1 MVDNKVDNI
10 PESAMVIVAH
20 PDDAEF
26 TTAGTVAIW
35 TNAGCKVTY
44 VVCTDGNSGSHDAD
58 MTRTKLAE
66 VRRRE
71 QRAACKTLGVTDVV
85 FLGYDDGQLEPT
97 LDLRC
102 DLVRE
107 IRKYKPEVVIAWDPT
122 MLFADEG
129 YINHPDHR
137 AAAQAAI
144 DAVSPASSMPL
155 LWPETGE
162 PHKVQSVYVFG
173 NDKPNLWIDI
183 THTIDQK
190 IAALK
195 QHASQ
200 MGEWDPTEMIKE
212 WSAETGKNK
221 EMTYAE
227 NYRVISFD
235 QHSETG

>member
-1 MVDNKVDNI
+1 
-10 PESAMVIVAH
+10 
-20 PDDAEF
+20 
-26 TTAGTVAIW
+26 
-35 TNAGCKVTY
+35 
-44 VVCTDGNSGSHDAD
+44 
-58 MTRTKLAE
+58 
-66 VRRRE
+66 
-71 QRAACKTLGVTDVV
+71 
-85 FLGYDDGQLEPT
+85 
-97 LDLRC
+97 
-102 DLVRE
+102 
-107 IRKYKPEVVIAWDPT
+107 
-122 MLFADEG
+122 
-129 YINHPDHR
+129 
-137 AAAQAAI
+137 
-144 DAVSPASSMPL
+144 MPL